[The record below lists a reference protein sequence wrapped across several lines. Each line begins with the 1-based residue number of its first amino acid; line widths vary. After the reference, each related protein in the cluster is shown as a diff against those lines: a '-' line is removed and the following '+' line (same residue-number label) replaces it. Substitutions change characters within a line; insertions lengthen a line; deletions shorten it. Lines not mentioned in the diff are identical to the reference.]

1 MGQASCVASLFDSP
15 IGDYLEKEMVV
26 KMSKKLKEP
35 KANFKKGNDSTNLNY
50 RDTRPTQCVNQLSLY
65 FLESKKN
72 YIVLDL

>member
-35 KANFKKGNDSTNLNY
+35 KANF
-50 RDTRPTQCVNQLSLY
+50 
-65 FLESKKN
+65 
-72 YIVLDL
+72 